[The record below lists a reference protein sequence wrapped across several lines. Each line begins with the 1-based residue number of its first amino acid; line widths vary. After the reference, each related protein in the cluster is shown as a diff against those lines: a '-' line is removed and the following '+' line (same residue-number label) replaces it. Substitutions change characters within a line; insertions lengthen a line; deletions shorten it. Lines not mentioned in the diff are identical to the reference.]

1 MTNTSRDPNLC
12 GPQFQLFG
20 RPERMY
26 PAWLWLT
33 GLAMENH
40 HFLSSVNHL
49 FRLGPS
55 KNHGELLVITRPGK
69 CRHSWLVISLDLD
82 VKGDTIKNLEK
93 ARQMIE
99 KKGHSETAQA
109 TSYSYLSYSYLSFFP
124 MEVSFKVHSYFRIVY
139 FVNQGRGDW
148 KTISVAHFDL
158 TKCPKMS
165 HFNKSHT

>member
-1 MTNTSRDPNLC
+1 MSDSCTSSSTKRRKVDRKDDLPQPRSSKPHRC
-12 GPQFQLFG
+12 MEWTQHDEYIAGPQPVRPTFQLFG

-109 TSYSYLSYSYLSFFP
+109 TSYSYLSYSYLSFFSDG
-124 MEVSFKVHSYFRIVY
+124 SFI
-139 FVNQGRGDW
+139 
-148 KTISVAHFDL
+148 
-158 TKCPKMS
+158 
-165 HFNKSHT
+165 